1 MLSTRS
7 LMPLAPKRSDIDFP
21 RKLADTDF
29 VSFLIEKAQSLGLEV
44 SLRDSQPK
52 AVEIDAESEHCGR
65 CLEVASRLSS
75 PRDTASDQEIVDW
88 FRGRRKAARTALSI
102 LSLRERQV
110 VILVA
115 HGYSNKRAAAVLHV
129 SEKTVEKYRGSACR
143 KLHAQT
149 SAELALLISAADVLV
164 APSAAEESR
173 ESSSSRR

>member
-7 LMPLAPKRSDIDFP
+7 IVPTTPQR
-21 RKLADTDF
+21 TDF
-29 VSFLIEKAQSLGLEV
+29 DLPRHLGESELVSFLIERAQSLGLEV
-44 SLRDSQPK
+44 TLRDSHPK
-52 AVEIDAESEHCGR
+52 AVEIDSESEHCAR

-75 PRDTASDQEIVDW
+75 PRDIAADHEIVEW
-88 FRGRRKAARTALSI
+88 FRGRRKTARTALSI

-143 KLHAQT
+143 KLHVQT
-149 SAELALLISAADVLV
+149 AAELALLIAAADVLV
-164 APSAAEESR
+164 SQSGADGLR
-173 ESSSSRR
+173 